1 MPTPDIDLAVDGF
14 FRSYAAAFGQG
25 DASAIADHHAYPW
38 HMSSDEGTVS
48 LVAMSS
54 KVEWIEKVE
63 SWLDK
68 VRQSGFRSARIADL
82 EVVDLSPLLV
92 QARARWELYDGAGG
106 LLYDFD
112 ATYTLGR
119 FGRELRIVQAIFPN
133 ERLRYRAFV
142 DSRAA
147 EHVGAAAPEPKLVSK
162 TPLGAFMPSLQHD
175 GLHDD
180 LREEQTA
187 RFLEQFAGSEDDSP
201 IVDAAI
207 ILANECLA
215 SCYSIQA
222 LDVLGPRA
230 WTSPTAL
237 RYLAGQLRHYGRAS
251 AMGQRWALE
260 VSVALHDAI
269 HRALA
274 NARKTDL
281 KKSLTSFEDPR
292 GVEWK
297 AAKRPRLEY
306 ARILLWSEED
316 LLDPTATVVVDIH
329 RAFHVPLFFLN
340 TARTA
345 RAYDFICF
353 HCAKKD
359 EVGNE
364 TRRSM
369 GCINSWHPES
379 ESFVLSQ
386 FRDGMVR
393 GDASHPARG
402 VLAADLFEEYLT
414 NDDLMF
420 AADAKKLF
428 ERKRRPLRAVRT
440 VRPTNDDGAS
450 G

>member
-1 MPTPDIDLAVDGF
+1 MPTPDIDLAVDAF

-25 DASAIADHHAYPW
+25 DASAIAEHHAYPW

-68 VRQSGFRSARIADL
+68 IRESGFRSARIADL
-82 EVVDLSPLLV
+82 EVVDLSTLLV
-92 QARARWELYDGAGG
+92 QARARWELCDEAGG

-147 EHVGAAAPEPKLVSK
+147 EQIGAAAAATAGPRLESK
-162 TPLGAFMPSLQHD
+162 TPSGAFMPSLQHD

-187 RFLEQFAGSEDDSP
+187 RFLEQFAGAEDDSP

-207 ILANECLA
+207 TLANECLP

-237 RYLAGQLRHYGRAS
+237 RYLAGQLRHYARAS

-281 KKSLTSFEDPR
+281 KKSVTSFEVPR
-292 GVEWK
+292 GVEW
-297 AAKRPRLEY
+297 
-306 ARILLWSEED
+306 
-316 LLDPTATVVVDIH
+316 
-329 RAFHVPLFFLN
+329 
-340 TARTA
+340 
-345 RAYDFICF
+345 
-353 HCAKKD
+353 
-359 EVGNE
+359 
-364 TRRSM
+364 
-369 GCINSWHPES
+369 
-379 ESFVLSQ
+379 
-386 FRDGMVR
+386 
-393 GDASHPARG
+393 
-402 VLAADLFEEYLT
+402 
-414 NDDLMF
+414 
-420 AADAKKLF
+420 
-428 ERKRRPLRAVRT
+428 
-440 VRPTNDDGAS
+440 
-450 G
+450 